1 MTDRN
6 GALSF
11 EDAVLQLEQIVG
23 ALETGTLPLDESL
36 RRFEE
41 AVALSRR
48 CAEQLAAAEK
58 QISVLT
64 AGGLRAAPE
73 FAVADASE

>member
-1 MTDRN
+1 MTEREA
-6 GALSF
+6 ALSF

-23 ALETGTLPLDESL
+23 ALEAGTLPLDESL

-41 AVALSRR
+41 AVALSRQ
-48 CAEQLAAAEK
+48 CAEQLTAAEK

-64 AGGLRAAPE
+64 GGGLRPAPE
-73 FAVADASE
+73 FAAADASE